1 MMLQKMKGFSVQN
14 RLTLSLFMI
23 AIISILSSCDK
34 HPGFEKTESGIYKRL
49 DKFGD
54 CEIPLSKAD
63 FFVMQV
69 SYKRLSAP
77 DTGYTFSLHHHNIH
91 QEAQAGNPIGLKL
104 FAELD
109 SMKCGDKITLILPFS
124 EFDNTY
130 LGAFADTS
138 IYKADEEIE
147 LSLDLQKTFTEKEFL
162 SYLMSMAQLEE
173 MPETDAIEL
182 YLMKTPKQSYEK
194 HGDCFIRYDKKLGG
208 DSIKAGRN
216 VNLQWN
222 TFLFNGQQLDDTTGM
237 QFVFG
242 KPGQLVGGFQ
252 YGLSFL
258 GEGDEATIY
267 LPSYLAFGEGGSSSG
282 IVPAKAPVYFKVKVL
297 DVTTEDE
304 VVALSAK
311 GKKKKPKKAA

>member
-1 MMLQKMKGFSVQN
+1 
-14 RLTLSLFMI
+14 
-23 AIISILSSCDK
+23 
-34 HPGFEKTESGIYKRL
+34 
-49 DKFGD
+49 
-54 CEIPLSKAD
+54 
-63 FFVMQV
+63 MQV

-91 QEAQAGNPIGLKL
+91 QEAQAGNPVGLKL

-194 HGDCFIRYDKKLGG
+194 HGDCYIRYDKKLNG

-222 TFLFNGQQLDDTTGM
+222 TFLFNGQQLDDTTDM

-252 YGLSFL
+252 YGLLSIWLELL
-258 GEGDEATIY
+258 G
-267 LPSYLAFGEGGSSSG
+267 
-282 IVPAKAPVYFKVKVL
+282 
-297 DVTTEDE
+297 
-304 VVALSAK
+304 
-311 GKKKKPKKAA
+311 